1 MFILSSYLS
10 AYKSKVEK
18 KYNGVEKCQRKKIK
32 R

>member
-1 MFILSSYLS
+1 MFILLSYLLTNQ
-10 AYKSKVEK
+10 KWKK